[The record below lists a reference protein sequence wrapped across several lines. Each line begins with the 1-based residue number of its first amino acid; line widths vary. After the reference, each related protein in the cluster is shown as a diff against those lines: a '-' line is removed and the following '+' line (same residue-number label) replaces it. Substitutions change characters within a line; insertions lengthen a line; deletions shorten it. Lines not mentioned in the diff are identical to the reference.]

1 MVKMCLSMKFIVI
14 MIHNSNKTKNIMDKV
29 KNHKKQQML
38 KLKDKKQKIS
48 IKFSKLYQNRENK
61 IADNVIYIFQ
71 LL

>member
-61 IADNVIYIFQ
+61 IADSVIYIFQ